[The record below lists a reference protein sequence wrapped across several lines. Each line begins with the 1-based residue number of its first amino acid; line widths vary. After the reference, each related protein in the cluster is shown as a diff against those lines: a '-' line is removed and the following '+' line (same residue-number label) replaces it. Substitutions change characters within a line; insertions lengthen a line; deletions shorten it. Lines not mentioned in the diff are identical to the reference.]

1 MANGDNDLDDFLNK
15 KGISNKAETA
25 TADVVEEK
33 VEVEEEVSTSNND
46 LDSFLKKKG
55 IGEGVKK
62 KDDSDAPS
70 SSEEV
75 VTESASSIE
84 VPNTS
89 LDSSEGTAED
99 RKLLNKLTGG
109 SNYTEDEY
117 DEEKVKSL
125 KDTYFRYKKLNDG
138 WQGSDAEKK
147 YQSLSSKIVLPTTE
161 AENTDE
167 LKASNESVHQ
177 QQQQLLKEFGFNVD
191 NGEAPGQ
198 SHSLSMD
205 EMEYLA
211 QHAGWNLDF
220 QAGTSRGGAMLPG
233 KGTFSFSPAA
243 GDVAQ
248 EKRDEIKNNTTVI
261 IKDKNGKVLG
271 ERKRVLTEKEAD
283 YEENKKMNAHA
294 KRMFLDDK
302 DIEDVEQDQKKATLK
317 QNVDD
322 ANKELYDI
330 NLEITGLLNQR
341 IGGQKFKVEPEQLRG
356 EDKKYYEALVERRG
370 GMTKK
375 ILKAKQEFNNY
386 KPDYRDEVRI
396 YDIYT
401 GKFVDGLKEMS
412 PQGKKAKE
420 QVDAKVEGYKNTDL
434 TSLQDYRANAYY
446 NVLDIAKKVKL
457 NAEEIAD
464 DRTTFQALAEGME
477 SMMPITSRQSDDSFV
492 DVVKNFPNTD
502 DNELPSAYSSFL
514 IKSSHPL
521 AQQYNQALLNLDAL
535 NQAVELNNNAAL
547 ATSDYDGNVYV
558 DAFVEGFGQM
568 FFGQN
573 TGFDSYKTQVRDPFL
588 QSIKNIGL
596 EGEELEKMEAA
607 VERDWGEET
616 LTVGGN
622 ITGMITQMAGP
633 GGIIKAT
640 KIPQLLNA
648 GKVLT
653 TAKYGKWAGAPYSIL
668 QHGGLEAGKFY
679 LTGKM
684 YGNEQYYDPEMGFAF
699 GALTPVAKYG
709 SVLLSKVPGAQIV
722 DAALTNTMPKIYQG
736 TKYVG
741 GKAGQ
746 ATAGVGIA
754 YGAEIAD
761 KVVFKGHEVGEAWD
775 EVIYGKTDAN
785 PEGVDPI
792 RKASTLWAVM
802 LASGLSQKSKNK
814 PFFDQLTKDLYN
826 SKPREISKAEVD
838 ALKNAEKIEK
848 SGTNAEKSTLKKAR
862 ENAAFNTQLQGI
874 KKQIEDVKTSE
885 VEAANQTEAL
895 KSIVDQVIKRPKRPP
910 GEPGGA
916 GDIILTK
923 EQLAAMDKA
932 GPMQLKNMTLLVE
945 QSVKKGDITKQ
956 QGMDITAEIT
966 NIKNTARKI
975 DTPNNTTRSKVQELQ
990 LEQQRIDKEIEK
1002 SNEKTFKGPEATAK
1016 ENANKAR
1023 VEEINNELKELSE
1036 KPESTPDLL
1045 TDLIG
1050 NPKRQ
1055 EQTIR
1060 NKEWQDQNPEIMKQ
1074 LAEKINPL
1082 GEGKTIDA
1090 ALKEIVEGESKSTV
1104 EDSQIPVEKET
1115 FTLETE
1121 PGDVAESVEVLTNK
1135 DGSRTLK
1142 HSVDGK
1148 VVKSEKIP
1156 NELATKDYVES
1167 AYKEVVGE
1175 SVKIEGTENI
1185 VGEKSLEKIEGKG
1198 EEVVETPVKKE
1209 RGRKQ
1214 VEAGFKRLDSGTPEK
1229 PLTPEQK
1236 LKHINNIEFNVSKGA
1251 KLTAKEQARIDKLK
1265 EELKEEGYEIDE
1277 SVQPGKK
1284 WDAGMNVEATFKE
1297 DPTLAEGELIIEEV
1311 VEPQVNK
1318 DGKLIKAAKIKVR
1331 QGTKEVKGKEEV
1343 VEEVDLKEEMMPEG
1357 VDKVQLAKER
1367 AEAKAKVEGAGEIP
1381 TTTVKGK
1388 QKSKVPRQKK
1398 KGFKSQIKDFAS
1410 KFRKKKPPVE
1420 PPAGAGDVIK
1430 ELTKRKN
1437 EILNEVSSGKEGEYL
1452 DVEELTSE
1460 QQKELQ
1466 QIDNELNS
1474 AITEGKT
1481 NNELIELSK
1490 SNEDIPIEIRLED
1503 QTTPSKINHLP
1514 KEIELVHLSKKQKDI
1529 SPDIDLSEVPDADKY
1544 GGGESFVEGLYL
1556 SDSPLW
1562 NEGGASRLPNYEGAN
1577 KVKIKNDGLIF
1588 FDDAMGF
1595 ESYVREKYGKE
1606 LEGLNNVEF
1615 QKKVKEL
1622 LVNDGVKGVLSK
1634 SFNDWANE
1642 LVVLDPSII
1651 ISSESSSN
1659 TPGKYN
1665 PKLYENTT
1673 RLPRSRDA
1681 VKKEQEFIELNK
1693 PKQDAVQESST
1704 KKVDVQQ
1711 QAKDGKAVGKGNTK
1725 VEKPTKKV
1733 KKESVQTKPKETKNK
1748 ISKGEVIETYSNT
1761 NKDVVDFS
1769 KLKGKGKDSKA
1780 KADELVFTTPSATK
1794 FSSYGKNKFKIKLKP
1809 KKPYYQ
1815 ASNRVWTKA
1824 EIKDLKAKGY
1834 DAIITHFKYKYDR
1847 PVEGVDYK
1855 KSQEY
1860 GYRDTQNKYKN
1871 VEGRDNRGELD
1882 ISEATEV
1889 IPLNENIIVEVT
1901 NPKGEVVQSSVKG
1914 YKPQAKKPI
1923 TKKPS
1928 TRKTKSTEA
1937 SDLYK
1942 DVTSKGATP
1951 ENAVKSLSDAGF
1963 SDSIIKKTLNEAGI
1977 EYSSTMKAKAEVSR
1991 LKQDLLTQQK
2001 GAKTALKLNKETVD
2015 RVAKVLDR
2023 VAKEVKSFDPGFK
2036 LKVEAAK
2043 KLLKGSASKDLD
2055 INKAEEIVDEMTNAL
2070 EKVGKQSLIKGIK
2083 DTIKKGIKPP
2093 RPTKSNPNP
2102 KPKISPEAIEA
2113 LDIAKE
2119 MLEGVDLN
2127 KGTYDQVKAIA
2138 KYVKEI
2144 QTKGK
2149 ADKEVADK
2157 AKRAEKSIVQGTAA
2171 ESLYKDVKSKELKTE
2186 KEVEDFL
2193 KEGKGDNFVLVD
2205 GKMVDS
2211 KFIKD
2216 NPGFDYST
2224 AKGYEKMSIETTNTI
2239 IGSKSNTTNK
2249 QGVTSKQYWTGL
2261 INKSKTGLNPLKG
2274 VKNIET
2280 LLKKVKKGESPAFKK
2295 MIDDISTSITR
2306 VADYKVEKR
2315 QEESKAKTDKIFKET
2330 FGSINKGNKLL
2341 NKLAPEGIFKD
2352 RKGVEGKEAKIKAS
2366 NDVVVDL
2373 YISGQVFKKRA
2384 AQLRESAR
2392 NGSKTEKAAAEK
2404 KAKELENILENSGV
2418 NESKLNEHMDANP
2431 QLKEFA
2437 KKTLEYYKEM
2447 GKSFEQAAIDAT
2459 GQPFL
2464 NPDYYPITRAEKT
2477 KEATAEVADTR
2488 LDGGG
2493 DFTQRSAMVD
2503 RLKSAD
2509 PYLASKIDVTV
2520 GVREKMNTYIEQ
2532 MTHAETYIPIS
2543 KKINQVINNTTKAKI
2558 KKKLGKTDYANL
2570 MDNLDAVIDVNY
2582 GKAHEQ
2588 MQGLQK
2594 LNRLGVVITLAGK
2607 PGNFIKQLTSATH
2620 WGYAGLKDGITT
2632 AEVWAP
2638 LAELPFSREYQRV
2651 AKQIITSPYV
2661 RNRIKKSD
2669 IDPALKTEL
2678 LNLAD
2683 QPAAVVYKK
2692 IEQLAMSPIILGDI
2706 AGVLG
2711 GGVPYAVAK
2720 YKKSKTTK
2728 KGEYDAK
2735 AFEEAYMRFREESST
2750 AQQSGKNFTTGK
2762 IQRTALG
2769 KLLTTYKTSQ
2779 TQAVNKTMQGWME
2792 MTDKTNTPA
2801 QRRKGFFQWQKFMRA
2816 SLLFQAVGT
2825 GFAYSMISGEATE
2838 EDQVEQQ
2845 LFNTVTE
2852 TLNSSFQGM
2861 GVGGYVPSAIMNILQ
2876 GKPMEWNL
2884 PPLVGKSIGFLKNLD
2899 SYINMLDKDYEDLSD
2914 FEKEKLDGLTGG
2926 VLKNID
2932 KLSKDDADFI
2942 KILLSGQDKNYRN
2955 PLYEALIK
2963 GEDWKR
2969 DEYKTFKVEPKDD
2982 TPEKEKK
2989 GYKRFP
2995 KRFSKRFPKK

>member
-1 MANGDNDLDDFLNK
+1 MAEGNEDKEAIKQRALALVGQGGGDT
-15 KGISNKAETA
+15 ET
-25 TADVVEEK
+25 VIEE
-33 VEVEEEVSTSNND
+33 ESVEEEVEVV
-46 LDSFLKKKG
+46 DSSPDDIEAKKKRAL
-55 IGEGVKK
+55 ELLKK
-62 KDDSDAPS
+62 KDDSDVPS

-75 VTESASSIE
+75 VTESTSSIE

-89 LDSSEGTAED
+89 LDSSKDEVV
-99 RKLLNKLTGG
+99 NK
-109 SNYTEDEY
+109 
-117 DEEKVKSL
+117 EKVKELSD
-125 KDTYFRYKKLNDG
+125 KYFRVNELQKK
-138 WQGSDAEKK
+138 WESSDEKK
-147 YQSLSSKIVLPTTE
+147 AFDELRTIDLSSTAPIDEATQQAKMAQGDKII
-161 AENTDE
+161 AD
-167 LKASNESVHQ
+167 
-177 QQQQLLKEFGFNVD
+177 FGFKE
-191 NGEAPGQ
+191 GEYPSDGGQ
-198 SHSLSMD
+198 VGGGLTME
-205 EMEYLA
+205 EMEYL
-211 QHAGWNLDF
+211 QKNAGWNL
-220 QAGTSRGGAMLPG
+220 QYNQGTSPHGSMLPG
-233 KGTFSFSPAA
+233 PGSYSFTPAA

-248 EKRDEIKNNTTVI
+248 QKRDEIKNNTTVI
-261 IKDKNGKVLG
+261 IKDKDGNVLG

-302 DIEDVEQDQKKATLK
+302 DIKDVEQDQKKATLK

-322 ANKELYDI
+322 VNKELYDI
-330 NLEITGLLNQR
+330 NLNITGLLNQR
-341 IGGQKFKVEPEQLRG
+341 MGGQKFKLKPEQLRG
-356 EDKKYYEALVERRG
+356 EDKKQYEALVERRD

-386 KPDYRDEVRI
+386 KPDYRDEVKI
-396 YDIYT
+396 YDMYT
-401 GKFVDGLKEMS
+401 GKFVDGLQEMS
-412 PQGKKAKE
+412 PQGAQIKKDIDE
-420 QVDAKVEGYKNTDL
+420 KVEGYKKTDL
-434 TSLQDYRANAYY
+434 NSLQDYRSAAYY
-446 NVLDIAKKVKL
+446 NLLDIAKRVKL
-457 NAEEIAD
+457 NSEDVAD
-464 DRTTFQALAEGME
+464 DRSTFMALAEGLE
-477 SMMPITSRQSDDSFV
+477 SMASISDMESDDSFV
-492 DVVKNFPNTD
+492 DVVENFPNPE
-502 DNELPSAYSSFL
+502 DNELSPNYASYI

-521 AQQYNQALLNLDAL
+521 AQEYNQSLQNLNAL
-535 NQAVELNNNAAL
+535 NQAIELNNNAAL
-547 ATSDYDGNVYV
+547 SGSDYDGNIYA

-568 FFGQN
+568 FYGEG
-573 TGFDSYKTQVRDPFL
+573 TGFDSYKTQVRQPFVEA
-588 QSIKNIGL
+588 IKNIGL

-607 VERDWGEET
+607 IEKDWGEET

-622 ITGMITQMAGP
+622 IAGMVTQMAGP
-633 GGIIKAT
+633 GGVIKAA
-640 KIPQLLNA
+640 KIPKLLNA

-653 TAKYGKWAGAPYSIL
+653 TAKYGKWAAAPYSVL

-684 YGNEQYYDPEMGFAF
+684 YGNEQYYDPAMGFAF

-709 SVLLSKVPGAQIV
+709 SVLLSKVPGAQMV
-722 DAALTNTMPKIYQG
+722 DAALTNAMPKVYQG
-736 TKYVG
+736 TKYIG

-746 ATAGVGIA
+746 ATGGVTIA
-754 YGAEIAD
+754 YAAEIAD

-785 PEGVDPI
+785 PEGVDPL

-802 LASGLSQKSKNK
+802 FASGLSQKPKNK
-814 PFFDQLTKDLYN
+814 PFFDQLTKDISG
-826 SKPREISKAEVD
+826 SKPREIPKAEID

-848 SGTNAEKSTLKKAR
+848 SGTAAEKSTLKKAR

-874 KKQIEDVKTSE
+874 KKQIEEVQTSE
-885 VEAANQTEAL
+885 VEAATQTEAL
-895 KSIVDQVIKRPKRPP
+895 KSIVDQVIKRPKKPP

-945 QSVKKGDITKQ
+945 QSVKKGDITKD
-956 QGMDITAEIT
+956 QGMAISAEIT

-975 DTPNNTTRSKVQELQ
+975 DTPNNNTRSKVQELQ
-990 LEQQRIDKEIEK
+990 LEQQKIEKEIEK
-1002 SNEKTFKGPEATAK
+1002 SNEKTFKGPEATSK
-1016 ENANKAR
+1016 EKANKAR

-1036 KPESTPDLL
+1036 QPESTPDLL

-1060 NKEWQDQNPEIMKQ
+1060 NKEWQEQNPEIMKQ

-1082 GEGKTIDA
+1082 GEGKTIDT
-1090 ALKEIVEGESKSTV
+1090 ALKEIIEGESKSTI
-1104 EDSQIPVEKET
+1104 EDSQVPVEKET
-1115 FTLETE
+1115 FQIEREVGEE
-1121 PGDVAESVEVLTNK
+1121 PVEVEIVTNK
-1135 DGSRTLK
+1135 DGSRTMKITTGEKGGLQMK
-1142 HSVDGK
+1142 
-1148 VVKSEKIP
+1148 KSERISKDNTLP
-1156 NELATKDYVES
+1156 NKDYIDN
-1167 AYKEVVGE
+1167 AVGE
-1175 SVKIEGTENI
+1175 IKGEGVKVEGTENLVSKKI
-1185 VGEKSLEKIEGKG
+1185 LEKIEGKG
-1198 EEVVETPVKKE
+1198 KE
-1209 RGRKQ
+1209 K
-1214 VEAGFKRLDSGTPEK
+1214 
-1229 PLTPEQK
+1229 
-1236 LKHINNIEFNVSKGA
+1236 
-1251 KLTAKEQARIDKLK
+1251 
-1265 EELKEEGYEIDE
+1265 
-1277 SVQPGKK
+1277 
-1284 WDAGMNVEATFKE
+1284 
-1297 DPTLAEGELIIEEV
+1297 
-1311 VEPQVNK
+1311 
-1318 DGKLIKAAKIKVR
+1318 
-1331 QGTKEVKGKEEV
+1331 V
-1343 VEEVDLKEEMMPEG
+1343 VEEVIEETDLKEEMMPEG

-1367 AEAKAKVEGAGEIP
+1367 AAAKAKVEGAGEIP
-1381 TTTVKGK
+1381 TTPVKGK

-1430 ELTKRKN
+1430 ESTDPVKENVEVIVSGKFDGLKGKKGNKTIDVIEEIGDLTADAKGKDGQIIETTSPKGERVLSLVKETFDFQGRAGYVGVSVKLPKGSKAKPKDVIQLLEFQLYKVAEGKNLKN
-1437 EILNEVSSGKEGEYL
+1437 EQINSI
-1452 DVEELTSE
+1452 EELSTS
-1460 QQKELQ
+1460 K
-1466 QIDNELNS
+1466 
-1474 AITEGKT
+1474 
-1481 NNELIELSK
+1481 
-1490 SNEDIPIEIRLED
+1490 
-1503 QTTPSKINHLP
+1503 
-1514 KEIELVHLSKKQKDI
+1514 
-1529 SPDIDLSEVPDADKY
+1529 ADK
-1544 GGGESFVEGLYL
+1544 
-1556 SDSPLW
+1556 D
-1562 NEGGASRLPNYEGAN
+1562 
-1577 KVKIKNDGLIF
+1577 LI
-1588 FDDAMGF
+1588 
-1595 ESYVREKYGKE
+1595 V
-1606 LEGLNNVEF
+1606 
-1615 QKKVKEL
+1615 
-1622 LVNDGVKGVLSK
+1622 
-1634 SFNDWANE
+1634 
-1642 LVVLDPSII
+1642 
-1651 ISSESSSN
+1651 
-1659 TPGKYN
+1659 
-1665 PKLYENTT
+1665 TT
-1673 RLPRSRDA
+1673 
-1681 VKKEQEFIELNK
+1681 IE
-1693 PKQDAVQESST
+1693 DAVQKPST

-1725 VEKPTKKV
+1725 VEKPTQKV
-1733 KKESVQTKPKETKNK
+1733 KKESVKTEPKTKEEVAVSEAEADLKMAQDKLANHRKNKPNQKSSEKVLERRVEFREKYLDLQKQRAAKVTKNK

-1847 PVEGVDYK
+1847 PVEGVDYQ

-1914 YKPQAKKPI
+1914 YKPQVKKPI
-1923 TKKPS
+1923 TKTAS
-1928 TRKTKSTEA
+1928 VRKTKSTEA

-1942 DVTSKGATP
+1942 DVTDKGATP

-1977 EYSSTMKAKAEVSR
+1977 EYSSTMKAKVEVSR

-2036 LKVEAAK
+2036 LKVEEAK

-2055 INKAEEIVDEMTNAL
+2055 INKAEKIVDEMTNAL

-2093 RPTKSNPNP
+2093 KPTKSNPNP
-2102 KPKISPEAIEA
+2102 KPKISPESIEA

-2138 KYVKEI
+2138 EYVKEI

-2157 AKRAEKSIVQGTAA
+2157 AKRAENSIIQGTAA
-2171 ESLYKDVKSKELKTE
+2171 ESLYKDVNSKELKTE

-2193 KEGKGDNFVLVD
+2193 NKSKGDNFVLVD

-2280 LLKKVKKGESPAFKK
+2280 LLKKVKKGESSAFKK
-2295 MIDDISTSITR
+2295 LIDDISTSITR

-2315 QEESKAKTDKIFKET
+2315 QEESKVKTDKIFKET
-2330 FGSINKGNKLL
+2330 FGSVNKGNKLL

-2373 YISGQVFKKRA
+2373 YVSGQVFKKRA

-2404 KAKELENILENSGV
+2404 KAKELENILETSGV

-2632 AEVWAP
+2632 PEVWAP
-2638 LAELPFSREYQRV
+2638 LAEIPFSREYQRV

-2683 QPAAVVYKK
+2683 QPAAVVYKR

-2720 YKKSKTTK
+2720 YKKSKTNK

-2969 DEYKTFKVEPKDD
+2969 DEYKTFKVTPKDN

-2989 GYKRFP
+2989 GYKPFP
-2995 KRFSKRFPKK
+2995 KHFPEHFPKK

>member
-1 MANGDNDLDDFLNK
+1 MAEGNEDKEAIKQRALALVGQGGGDT
-15 KGISNKAETA
+15 ET
-25 TADVVEEK
+25 VIEE
-33 VEVEEEVSTSNND
+33 ESVEEEVEVVDSSPDD
-46 LDSFLKKKG
+46 LEAKKKRAL
-55 IGEGVKK
+55 ELLKK
-62 KDDSDAPS
+62 KDDSDVPS

-75 VTESASSIE
+75 VMESTSSIE

-89 LDSSEGTAED
+89 LDSSKDEVV
-99 RKLLNKLTGG
+99 NK
-109 SNYTEDEY
+109 
-117 DEEKVKSL
+117 EKVKELSD
-125 KDTYFRYKKLNDG
+125 KYFRVNELQKK
-138 WQGSDAEKK
+138 WESSDEKK
-147 YQSLSSKIVLPTTE
+147 AFDELRTIDLSSTAPIDEATQQAKMAQGDKII
-161 AENTDE
+161 AD
-167 LKASNESVHQ
+167 
-177 QQQQLLKEFGFNVD
+177 FGFKE
-191 NGEAPGQ
+191 GEYPSDGGQ
-198 SHSLSMD
+198 VGGGLTME
-205 EMEYLA
+205 EMEYL
-211 QHAGWNLDF
+211 QKNAGWNL
-220 QAGTSRGGAMLPG
+220 QYNQGTSPDGSMLPG
-233 KGTFSFSPAA
+233 PGSYSFTPAA

-248 EKRDEIKNNTTVI
+248 QKRDEIKNNTTVI
-261 IKDKNGKVLG
+261 IKDKDGNVLG

-302 DIEDVEQDQKKATLK
+302 DIKDVEQDQKKATLK

-322 ANKELYDI
+322 VNKELYDI
-330 NLEITGLLNQR
+330 NLNITGLLNQR
-341 IGGQKFKVEPEQLRG
+341 MGGQKFKLKPEQLRG
-356 EDKKYYEALVERRG
+356 EDKKQYEALVERRD

-386 KPDYRDEVRI
+386 KPDYRDEVKI
-396 YDIYT
+396 YDMYT
-401 GKFVDGLKEMS
+401 GKFVDGLQEMS
-412 PQGKKAKE
+412 PQGAQIKKDIDE
-420 QVDAKVEGYKNTDL
+420 KVEGYKKTDL
-434 TSLQDYRANAYY
+434 NSLQDYRSAAYY
-446 NVLDIAKKVKL
+446 NLLDIAKRVKL
-457 NAEEIAD
+457 NSEDVAD
-464 DRTTFQALAEGME
+464 DRSTFMALAEGLE
-477 SMMPITSRQSDDSFV
+477 SMVSISDMEGDDSFV
-492 DVVKNFPNTD
+492 DVVENFPNPE
-502 DNELPSAYSSFL
+502 DNELSPNYASYI

-521 AQQYNQALLNLDAL
+521 AQEYNQSLQNLNAL
-535 NQAVELNNNAAL
+535 NQAIELNNNTAL
-547 ATSDYDGNVYV
+547 SGSDYDGNIYA

-568 FFGQN
+568 FYGEG
-573 TGFDSYKTQVRDPFL
+573 TGFDSYKTQVRQPFV
-588 QSIKNIGL
+588 QAIKNIGL

-607 VERDWGEET
+607 IEKDWGEET

-622 ITGMITQMAGP
+622 IAGMVTQMAGP
-633 GGIIKAT
+633 GGVIKAA
-640 KIPQLLNA
+640 KIPKLLNA

-653 TAKYGKWAGAPYSIL
+653 TAKYGKWAAAPYSVL

-684 YGNEQYYDPEMGFAF
+684 YGNEQYYDPAMGFAF

-709 SVLLSKVPGAQIV
+709 SVLLSKVPGAQMV
-722 DAALTNTMPKIYQG
+722 DATLTNAMPKIYQG
-736 TKYVG
+736 TKYIG

-746 ATAGVGIA
+746 ATGGVTIA
-754 YGAEIAD
+754 YAAEIAD

-785 PEGVDPI
+785 PEGVDPL

-802 LASGLSQKSKNK
+802 FASGLSQKPKNK
-814 PFFDQLTKDLYN
+814 PFFDQLTKDISG
-826 SKPREISKAEVD
+826 SKPREIPKAEID

-848 SGTNAEKSTLKKAR
+848 SGTAAEKSTLKKAR

-874 KKQIEDVKTSE
+874 KKQIEEVKTSE
-885 VEAANQTEAL
+885 VEAATQTEAL
-895 KSIVDQVIKRPKRPP
+895 KSIVDQVIKRPKKPP

-945 QSVKKGDITKQ
+945 QSVKKGDITKD
-956 QGMDITAEIT
+956 QGMAISAEIT

-975 DTPNNTTRSKVQELQ
+975 DTPNNNTRSKVQELQ
-990 LEQQRIDKEIEK
+990 LEQQKIEKEIEK
-1002 SNEKTFKGPEATAK
+1002 SNEKTFKGPEATSK
-1016 ENANKAR
+1016 EKANKAR

-1036 KPESTPDLL
+1036 QPESTPDLL

-1060 NKEWQDQNPEIMKQ
+1060 NKEWQEQNPEIMKQ

-1082 GEGKTIDA
+1082 GEGKTIDT
-1090 ALKEIVEGESKSTV
+1090 ALKEIIEGESKSTV

-1121 PGDVAESVEVLTNK
+1121 PGEVAESVEVLTNK

-1175 SVKIEGTENI
+1175 GVKVEGTENI
-1185 VGEKSLEKIEGKG
+1185 VGKKSLEKIEGKG

-1236 LKHINNIEFNVSKGA
+1236 LKHINTIEFNVSKGA

-1284 WDAGMNVEATFKE
+1284 WDTGMNVEANFRE

-1311 VEPQVNK
+1311 IEPQVNK
-1318 DGKLIKAAKIKVR
+1318 DGKLIKAAKVKVR

-1367 AEAKAKVEGAGEIP
+1367 AAAKAKVEGAGEIP
-1381 TTTVKGK
+1381 TTPVKGK

-1430 ELTKRKN
+1430 ESTDPVRENVEVIVSGTFDGLRGKKGNEKVDVISELGDLRADAKGKDGQIIETTSPKGERVLSLVKETFDFQGRPGYVGVSVKLPKGSRAKPKDVIQLLEFQLYKVAEGKNLKN
-1437 EILNEVSSGKEGEYL
+1437 ETINSI
-1452 DVEELTSE
+1452 EELSTS
-1460 QQKELQ
+1460 K
-1466 QIDNELNS
+1466 
-1474 AITEGKT
+1474 
-1481 NNELIELSK
+1481 
-1490 SNEDIPIEIRLED
+1490 
-1503 QTTPSKINHLP
+1503 
-1514 KEIELVHLSKKQKDI
+1514 
-1529 SPDIDLSEVPDADKY
+1529 ADKDLT
-1544 GGGESFVEGLYL
+1544 V
-1556 SDSPLW
+1556 
-1562 NEGGASRLPNYEGAN
+1562 
-1577 KVKIKNDGLIF
+1577 
-1588 FDDAMGF
+1588 
-1595 ESYVREKYGKE
+1595 
-1606 LEGLNNVEF
+1606 
-1615 QKKVKEL
+1615 
-1622 LVNDGVKGVLSK
+1622 
-1634 SFNDWANE
+1634 
-1642 LVVLDPSII
+1642 
-1651 ISSESSSN
+1651 
-1659 TPGKYN
+1659 
-1665 PKLYENTT
+1665 TT
-1673 RLPRSRDA
+1673 
-1681 VKKEQEFIELNK
+1681 IE
-1693 PKQDAVQESST
+1693 DAVQKPST

-1725 VEKPTKKV
+1725 VEKPTQKV
-1733 KKESVQTKPKETKNK
+1733 KKESVKTEPKQTKNK

-1761 NKDVVDFS
+1761 NKDIVDFS

-1847 PVEGVDYK
+1847 PVEGVDYQ

-1914 YKPQAKKPI
+1914 YKPQVKKPI
-1923 TKKPS
+1923 TKTAS
-1928 TRKTKSTEA
+1928 VRKTKSTEA

-1942 DVTSKGATP
+1942 DVTDKGATP

-2036 LKVEAAK
+2036 LKVEEAK

-2055 INKAEEIVDEMTNAL
+2055 INKAEKIVDEMTNAL

-2093 RPTKSNPNP
+2093 KPTKSNPNP
-2102 KPKISPEAIEA
+2102 KPKISPESIEA

-2138 KYVKEI
+2138 EYVKEI

-2157 AKRAEKSIVQGTAA
+2157 AKRAENSIIQGTAA
-2171 ESLYKDVKSKELKTE
+2171 ESLYKDVNSKELKTE

-2193 KEGKGDNFVLVD
+2193 NKNKGDNFVLVD

-2280 LLKKVKKGESPAFKK
+2280 LLKKVKKGESSAFKK
-2295 MIDDISTSITR
+2295 LIDDISTSITR

-2315 QEESKAKTDKIFKET
+2315 QEESKVKTDKIFKET
-2330 FGSINKGNKLL
+2330 FGSVNKGNKLL

-2373 YISGQVFKKRA
+2373 YVSGQVFKKRA

-2404 KAKELENILENSGV
+2404 KAKELENILETSGV

-2683 QPAAVVYKK
+2683 QPAAVVYKR

-2720 YKKSKTTK
+2720 YKKSKTNK
-2728 KGEYDAK
+2728 RGEYDAK

-2801 QRRKGFFQWQKFMRA
+2801 QKRKGFFQWQKFMRA

-2884 PPLVGKSIGFLKNLD
+2884 PPLVGKSLGFLKNLD

-2969 DEYKTFKVEPKDD
+2969 DEYKTFKVTPKDD

-2989 GYKRFP
+2989 GYKPFP
-2995 KRFSKRFPKK
+2995 KRFPKHFPKK

>member
-1 MANGDNDLDDFLNK
+1 MAEGNEDKESIKQRALALVGQSGGDT
-15 KGISNKAETA
+15 ET
-25 TADVVEEK
+25 VVEE
-33 VEVEEEVSTSNND
+33 ESIEEEVV
-46 LDSFLKKKG
+46 DSSPDDIEAKKKRAL
-55 IGEGVKK
+55 ELLKK
-62 KDDSDAPS
+62 KDDSDVPS

-75 VTESASSIE
+75 VTESTSSIE

-99 RKLLNKLTGG
+99 RKLLNKLAGG
-109 SNYTEDEY
+109 SNYTEEKY
-117 DEEKVKSL
+117 DEEKVNSL
-125 KDTYFRYKKLNDG
+125 KDTYFRYKKLNEG
-138 WQGSDAEKK
+138 WSGSDAEKK
-147 YQSLSSKIVLPTTE
+147 YKALGSQIVLPTTE

-177 QQQQLLKEFGFNVD
+177 QQQQLLKQFGFNVD
-191 NGEAPGQ
+191 NGESPGQ
-198 SHSLSMD
+198 SNSLSMD
-205 EMEYLA
+205 DMEYLA

-220 QAGTSRGGAMLPG
+220 QAGTSSGGAMLPG

-243 GDVAQ
+243 SDVAQ
-248 EKRDEIKNNTTVI
+248 EKRDEIKNNTNVI
-261 IKDKNGKVLG
+261 IKDKNGNVLG

-294 KRMFLDDK
+294 KRIFLDDK
-302 DIEDVEQDQKKATLK
+302 DIKDVEQDQKKATLK

-322 ANKELYDI
+322 VNKELYDI

-341 IGGQKFKVEPEQLRG
+341 MGGQKFKVKPEQLRG
-356 EDKKYYEALVERRG
+356 EDKKQYKALVERRD
-370 GMTKK
+370 GMSRK
-375 ILKAKQEFNNY
+375 ILKAKQEFNDY

-396 YDIYT
+396 YDMYT
-401 GKFVDGLKEMS
+401 GKFVDGLQEMS

-434 TSLQDYRANAYY
+434 TSLQDYRSAAYY
-446 NVLDIAKKVKL
+446 NVLDIAKRVKL
-457 NAEEIAD
+457 NSEEIAD
-464 DRTTFQALAEGME
+464 DRSTFQALAEGLE
-477 SMMPITSRQSDDSFV
+477 SAMPLTDRQSDDSFV
-492 DVVKNFPNTD
+492 DVVKNFPDAD
-502 DNELPSAYSSFL
+502 DNELPSSYSSFL

-547 ATSDYDGNVYV
+547 AGSDYDGNIYA

-568 FFGQN
+568 FYGEG
-573 TGFDSYKTQVRDPFL
+573 TGFDSYKTQVRAPFV
-588 QSIKNIGL
+588 QAIKNIGL
-596 EGEELEKMEAA
+596 EGEEVEKMERAI
-607 VERDWGEET
+607 EKNWGEET
-616 LTVGGN
+616 ATVGGN

-633 GGIIKAT
+633 GAIIKAA

-653 TAKYGKWAGAPYSIL
+653 TAKYGKWAAAPYSVL

-679 LTGKM
+679 LTGKI
-684 YGNEQYYDPEMGFAF
+684 YGNDQYYDPAMGFAF

-709 SVLLSKVPGAQIV
+709 SVLLSKVPGAQMV
-722 DAALTNTMPKIYQG
+722 DAALTNAMPKIYQG

-746 ATAGVGIA
+746 ATGGVGIA
-754 YGAEIAD
+754 YAAEIAD

-785 PEGVDPI
+785 PEGVDPL
-792 RKASTLWAVM
+792 RKASSLWAVM
-802 LASGLSQKSKNK
+802 FASGLSQSPKNK
-814 PFFDQLTKDLYN
+814 PFFDQLTKDISN
-826 SKPREISKAEVD
+826 SKPREIPKAEID
-838 ALKNAEKIEK
+838 ALKNAEQIEK
-848 SGTNAEKSTLKKAR
+848 SGTSAEKATLKKAR
-862 ENAAFNTQLQGI
+862 ENATFNTQLQGI
-874 KKQIEDVKTSE
+874 KKQIEEVQTSE
-885 VEAANQTEAL
+885 VEAATQTEAL
-895 KSIVDQVIKRPKRPP
+895 KSIVDQVIKRPKKPP

-945 QSVKKGDITKQ
+945 QSVKKGDITKD
-956 QGMDITAEIT
+956 QGMAISAEIT

-975 DTPNNTTRSKVQELQ
+975 DTPNNNTRSKVQELQ
-990 LEQQRIDKEIEK
+990 LEQQKIEKEIEK

-1016 ENANKAR
+1016 EKANKAR

-1036 KPESTPDLL
+1036 QPESTPDLL

-1060 NKEWQDQNPEIMKQ
+1060 NKEWQEQNPEIMKQ

-1082 GEGKTIDA
+1082 GEGKTIDT
-1090 ALKEIVEGESKSTV
+1090 ALKEIIEGESKSTV
-1104 EDSQIPVEKET
+1104 EDSQIPVEKTEVKDSQIPVEKET
-1115 FTLETE
+1115 FEIDREVGEE
-1121 PGDVAESVEVLTNK
+1121 PVEVEIVTNK
-1135 DGSRTLK
+1135 DGSRTMKITTGEKGGLQA
-1142 HSVDGK
+1142 S
-1148 VVKSEKIP
+1148 KSERIS
-1156 NELATKDYVES
+1156 KDNTLS
-1167 AYKEVVGE
+1167 NKEYIDNAVGE
-1175 SVKIEGTENI
+1175 IKGEGVRVEGTENL
-1185 VGEKSLEKIEGKG
+1185 VSEKILEKIEG
-1198 EEVVETPVKKE
+1198 
-1209 RGRKQ
+1209 
-1214 VEAGFKRLDSGTPEK
+1214 
-1229 PLTPEQK
+1229 
-1236 LKHINNIEFNVSKGA
+1236 
-1251 KLTAKEQARIDKLK
+1251 
-1265 EELKEEGYEIDE
+1265 
-1277 SVQPGKK
+1277 
-1284 WDAGMNVEATFKE
+1284 
-1297 DPTLAEGELIIEEV
+1297 
-1311 VEPQVNK
+1311 
-1318 DGKLIKAAKIKVR
+1318 
-1331 QGTKEVKGKEEV
+1331 KGKEEV
-1343 VEEVDLKEEMMPEG
+1343 VEETDLKEEMMPEG

-1367 AEAKAKVEGAGEIP
+1367 AAAKAKVEGAGEIP
-1381 TTTVKGK
+1381 TTPVKGK

-1430 ELTKRKN
+1430 ESTDPVKENVEVIVSGTFDGLRGKKGNEKVDVISELGDLRADAKGKDGQIIETTSPKGERVLSLVKETFDFQGRPGYVGVSVKLPKGSKAKPKDVIQLLEFQLYKVAEGKNLKN
-1437 EILNEVSSGKEGEYL
+1437 ETINSI
-1452 DVEELTSE
+1452 EELSTS
-1460 QQKELQ
+1460 K
-1466 QIDNELNS
+1466 
-1474 AITEGKT
+1474 
-1481 NNELIELSK
+1481 
-1490 SNEDIPIEIRLED
+1490 
-1503 QTTPSKINHLP
+1503 
-1514 KEIELVHLSKKQKDI
+1514 
-1529 SPDIDLSEVPDADKY
+1529 ADKDLT
-1544 GGGESFVEGLYL
+1544 V
-1556 SDSPLW
+1556 
-1562 NEGGASRLPNYEGAN
+1562 
-1577 KVKIKNDGLIF
+1577 
-1588 FDDAMGF
+1588 
-1595 ESYVREKYGKE
+1595 
-1606 LEGLNNVEF
+1606 
-1615 QKKVKEL
+1615 
-1622 LVNDGVKGVLSK
+1622 
-1634 SFNDWANE
+1634 
-1642 LVVLDPSII
+1642 
-1651 ISSESSSN
+1651 
-1659 TPGKYN
+1659 
-1665 PKLYENTT
+1665 TT
-1673 RLPRSRDA
+1673 
-1681 VKKEQEFIELNK
+1681 IE
-1693 PKQDAVQESST
+1693 DAVQKPST

-1711 QAKDGKAVGKGNTK
+1711 QAKDGKAVGEGNTK
-1725 VEKPTKKV
+1725 IEKPTQKV
-1733 KKESVQTKPKETKNK
+1733 KKESVKTEPKQTKNK

-1761 NKDVVDFS
+1761 NKDIVDFS

-1923 TKKPS
+1923 TKTAS
-1928 TRKTKSTEA
+1928 VRKTKSTEA

-1942 DVTSKGATP
+1942 DVTDKGATP

-2036 LKVEAAK
+2036 LKVEATK
-2043 KLLKGSASKDLD
+2043 KLLKGSAAKDLT
-2055 INKAEEIVDEMTNAL
+2055 INEAEKIVDEMTNAL

-2138 KYVKEI
+2138 EYVKEI

-2157 AKRAEKSIVQGTAA
+2157 ARRAEKSIIQGTAA
-2171 ESLYKDVKSKELKTE
+2171 ESLYKDVNSKELKTE

-2193 KEGKGDNFVLVD
+2193 NKSKGDNFVLVD

-2216 NPGFDYST
+2216 NPNFDYSN

-2261 INKSKTGLNPLKG
+2261 INKSKSGLNPLKG

-2295 MIDDISTSITR
+2295 LIDDISTSITR

-2315 QEESKAKTDKIFKET
+2315 QEESKVKTDKIFKET
-2330 FGSINKGNKLL
+2330 FGSVNKGNKLL

-2373 YISGQVFKKRA
+2373 YVSGQVFKKRA

-2404 KAKELENILENSGV
+2404 KAKELENILETSGV

-2669 IDPALKTEL
+2669 IDPALKSEL

-2683 QPAAVVYKK
+2683 QPAAVVYKR

-2720 YKKSKTTK
+2720 YKKSKTNK
-2728 KGEYDAK
+2728 RGEYDAK

-2801 QRRKGFFQWQKFMRA
+2801 QKRKGFFQWQKFMRA

-2942 KILLSGQDKNYRN
+2942 KILLSGKDKNYRN

-2969 DEYKTFKVEPKDD
+2969 DEYKTFKVTPKDD
-2982 TPEKEKK
+2982 TPEKKKK
-2989 GYKRFP
+2989 GYKTFP
-2995 KRFSKRFPKK
+2995 KRFSKRF